1 MAKVYRQVGSLTQLI
16 DELEREGTGA
26 FRTLDE
32 IRLFRNNCESSLNR
46 IREKCREI
54 LKQEVVDLESKYN
67 RLSLKLDQKID
78 ARETLLKDE
87 LEKLKERLARNANRN
102 MLMRLFFFFW
112 KKRLTKRKAVLENS
126 FENEVE
132 KPFRKGFEKID
143 SLKAEIEDRKNN
155 SDNWVERYSASEI
168 EKQERILAV
177 FRRHKSLFYG
187 AEGEERVARE
197 LSNLPDSYTVINDY
211 RLKFSQ
217 PIYDRNNDDRIYS
230 IQIDHIVVGPTGLY
244 LVETKNWSEA
254 SVENTELFS
263 PIRQLRRSNY
273 AIFRSLNQAVER
285 GEIDNFSNHWGDRQI
300 SPKNI
305 LCLINHR
312 PNQEFQ
318 HVRTLSENRIVQYV
332 VGNQRQAFS
341 PREVESLAGYLLS
354 RIT

>member
-1 MAKVYRQVGSLTQLI
+1 MGSLTQLMK
-16 DELEREGTGA
+16 ELEREGIDA

-32 IRLFRNNCESSLNR
+32 IRSFHNNYESSLHR
-46 IREKCREI
+46 IRERYREI
-54 LKQEVVDLESKYN
+54 LRQEVADLESESN
-67 RLSLKLDQKID
+67 RLFLKLNQKMD
-78 ARETLLKDE
+78 VRETLLKDE
-87 LEKLKERLARNANRN
+87 LEKLKESLARNANRN

-168 EKQERILAV
+168 EKQKRNLAV

-197 LSNLPDSYTVINDY
+197 LSNLPDTYTVINDC
-211 RLKFSQ
+211 RLKFS
-217 PIYDRNNDDRIYS
+217 PPVYDGRNEDKIYS
-230 IQIDHIVVGPTGLY
+230 IQIDHVVVGPTGLY
-244 LVETKNWSEA
+244 LVETKNWSRD

-263 PIRQLRRSNY
+263 PIRQLRRNND
-273 AIFRSLNQAVER
+273 AIFRSLNQAIER
-285 GEIDNFSNHWGDRQI
+285 GEIGNFSNHWGTRKV

-312 PNQEFQ
+312 PDQEFQ
-318 HVRTLSENRIVQYV
+318 YVTTLSENQITQYV
-332 VGNQRQAFS
+332 GRQRQTFS
-341 PREVESLAGYLLS
+341 RREVESLAEYLLS